1 MDDVMFNAFQD
12 ELTKIAAG
20 RDIGQLLSGLAAR
33 KGFDPSKIP
42 SIKQVGNIAAGGNR
56 SRAAEVAGNVR
67 SFLKSGPASA
77 KAA

>member
-1 MDDVMFNAFQD
+1 MDDHMFSAFQD

-20 RDIGQLLSGLAAR
+20 RDVGSLLSSLATR
-33 KGFDPSKIP
+33 KGFDAAKIP
-42 SIKQVGNIAAGGNR
+42 SIKQVGNIAASGNR

-67 SFLKSGPASA
+67 SFLKAGP

>member
-1 MDDVMFNAFQD
+1 MFRAFED
-12 ELTKIAAG
+12 ELSKIAAG
-20 RDIGQLLSGLAAR
+20 RNVGQLLSSLATR
-33 KGFDPSKIP
+33 KGLDPTKIP

-67 SFLKSGPASA
+67 SFLKSAPS